1 MRFDTP
7 VYFQR
12 IEQGPYNEETG
23 NYEQASITE
32 DMRYA
37 SVTSAGTEALKL
49 VYGELRQ
56 GCKVV
61 RLQTHY
67 QPAFDRIRIGGKTY
81 QVDSSRKLRTKHVF
95 IVSEVQ

>member
-12 IEQGPYNEETG
+12 VRPGEYDEFTG
-23 NYEQASITE
+23 NYGE
-32 DMRYA
+32 DTIDEIKRYA
-37 SVTSAGTEALKL
+37 NVTDVETDTLNL
-49 VYGELRQ
+49 VYGEIRQ

-67 QPAFDRIRIGGKTY
+67 RRGFDRIRINEKTY
-81 QVDSSRKLRTKHVF
+81 RVDLSRELRNKHVF
-95 IVSEVQ
+95 VVSEVQ